1 MGQIFIISGADFS
14 SRNLGKVE
22 VPRNDLNRI
31 TKLILEKFSG
41 VISDDKKYKFDDF
54 VTTLISNN
62 IWDKLISLHLPI
74 LASSKEEACQDV
86 IGNYPIE
93 GYDIGAVTFDSNKR
107 CLNTLNFNTTTDIT
121 INPQDIAIG
130 FYCIT
135 TNDDDI
141 TRFLDKTYRIICG
154 GSSSCI
160 FRFVGNPNTNYKNL
174 TATSL
179 NGKINGVKII
189 SNYGATD
196 ITKMHGMQGGI
207 LATETPNVV
216 EEGINESSST
226 INLNW
231 GRADENYISFMSSYL
246 TADEV
251 SIIGKAITEL
261 VE

>member
-14 SRNLGKVE
+14 SNNLGKVE
-22 VPRNDLNRI
+22 VPRNSLNEV
-31 TKLILEKFSG
+31 TKLILKKFSG
-41 VISDDKKYKFDDF
+41 VISDDTKYKFDDF
-54 VTTLISNN
+54 VTTLVSNG

-93 GYDIGAVTFDSNKR
+93 GYDIELVTFNSSKR
-107 CLNTLNFNTTTDIT
+107 CLNTLEFITTTDIT
-121 INPQDIAIG
+121 INLQDIAIG

-135 TNDDDI
+135 TNDV
-141 TRFLDKTYRIICG
+141 TRMLDKKNRIICG

-160 FRFVGNPNTNYKNL
+160 FRLIGNPNTNYKNL
-174 TATSL
+174 KATSL
-179 NGKINGVKII
+179 NVKINGVRII

-226 INLNW
+226 IMLNW

>member
-1 MGQIFIISGADFS
+1 MGQIFVISGADFS
-14 SRNLGKVE
+14 RKNLGKV
-22 VPRNDLNRI
+22 VIPRNDLNEV

-41 VISDDKKYKFDDF
+41 VISDDTKYKFDNF
-54 VTTLISNN
+54 VTTLVSKN
-62 IWDKLISLHLPI
+62 IWDKLISLNLPI

-86 IGNYPIE
+86 IGNYPI
-93 GYDIGAVTFDSNKR
+93 GGIDIESVTFDSNKR
-107 CLNTLNFNTTTDIT
+107 CLNTLNFNTTYDIHV
-121 INPQDIAIG
+121 NLQNIAIG

-135 TNDDDI
+135 TNDI
-141 TRFLDKTYRIICG
+141 TRNLDKKNTIICG

-160 FRFVGNPNTNYKNL
+160 FRFVGSPITNYKNL
-174 TATSL
+174 KAVSL
-179 NGKINGVKII
+179 NGKINGVRII

-226 INLNW
+226 IMLNW

>member
-14 SRNLGKVE
+14 SNNLGKIE
-22 VPRNDLNRI
+22 IPRSDLNEI
-31 TKLILEKFSG
+31 TKLILKKFSG
-41 VISDDKKYKFDDF
+41 TIADDTKYKFDDF
-54 VTTLISNN
+54 VTTLVSNG

-74 LASSKEEACQDV
+74 LSSSKYEACQDV
-86 IGNYPIE
+86 IGNYPIA
-93 GYDIGAVTFDSNKR
+93 GIDIGLVTFDSEKK
-107 CLNTLNFNTTTDIT
+107 CLNTLEFNTANNIDI
-121 INPQDIAIG
+121 NLQDIAIG

-135 TNDDDI
+135 TNNL
-141 TRFLDKTYRIICG
+141 TRGLDKHNRITCG
-154 GSSSCI
+154 GDSCV
-160 FRFVGNPNTNYKNL
+160 FRLVGNPNTNYKNL
-174 TATSL
+174 AAPSL
-179 NGKINGVKII
+179 NGLNNGVRII

-207 LATETPNVV
+207 LATETPNYI